1 MNRESSKRLV
11 SLDIFRGATIGAM
24 IIVNNLRVWSD
35 TPRFPQLVHAAWNGC
50 TLADLI
56 FPFFIFIVGVSTV
69 FSLDRRVQAGESPLQ
84 LYRHILTRTTI
95 LFLLGLLA
103 CSWFLFGWLFQAIC
117 PPAPTQKIKWAILL
131 SPPANAQIWYFSLAN
146 LRIPGVLQRIAL
158 VYLTVAL
165 LIIQTRS
172 RWRLQAIV
180 GLALLLLY
188 WGLMSWPGFKLLPGQ
203 DLGAYIDRA
212 VFGEAHLWRFTRTWD
227 PEGLLST
234 LPAIA
239 TGIAGA
245 LTGYWLRTKENGHT
259 KLFGLIVAGCLGIVA
274 GAAWGRL
281 FPINKYLWTSSY
293 TLYSAGWALVL
304 LGACFWVFDL
314 HEWRLTATQP
324 LVWLGMN
331 PLFAYVGAQVG
342 AIALGTLYVG
352 TVARHTHLGP
362 LLQDLLFG
370 RHWDVLGETRWHDPS
385 WPMLY
390 WALLYLTFWTL
401 LTGLLYRRRIFFRV

>member
-1 MNRESSKRLV
+1 MKPESPKRLL
-11 SLDIFRGATIGAM
+11 SLDIFRGVTIGAM

-35 TPRFPQLVHAAWNGC
+35 TPRFPHLMHAAWNGC

-56 FPFFIFIVGVSTV
+56 FPFFLFIVGASTV
-69 FSLDRRVQAGESPLQ
+69 FSLDRRVHAGESHLQ
-84 LYRHILTRTTI
+84 LYRHILTRTTT

-117 PPAPTQKIKWAILL
+117 PPEATQKSMWAIFL
-131 SPPANAQIWYFSLAN
+131 SPPAHTDVWFFSLAN

-158 VYLTVAL
+158 VYLAVAVL
-165 LIIQTRS
+165 VIQTRS
-172 RWRLQAIV
+172 RWGLQAIIA
-180 GLALLLLY
+180 GALLLLY
-188 WGLMSWPGFKLLPGQ
+188 WVLMSLPGFSLQPGQ

-239 TGIAGA
+239 TGIMGT
-245 LTGYWLRTKENGHT
+245 LTGYWLRSKYNGHT
-259 KLFGLIVAGCLGIVA
+259 KLHGLFLFGCLGIFV
-274 GAAWGRL
+274 GMAWGSV

-293 TLYSAGWALVL
+293 AVYSAGVALVL
-304 LGACFWVFDL
+304 LGACFWLFDL
-314 HEWRLTATQP
+314 HEWRLLGFQP

-342 AIALGTLYVG
+342 AIALGTLYIG
-352 TVARHTHLGP
+352 TVAHHTHLGP
-362 LLQDLLFG
+362 LIQDLLFG
-370 RHWDVLGETRWHDPS
+370 KHWDVLGETRWHDPS